1 MLGKV
6 FGANV
11 DWISQHS
18 VFPEYFRQ
26 QFYETGQFLPE
37 FAANIGGGQNIYH
50 FAYYGLYN
58 PLNLPAYLLP
68 FVKMSDY
75 MMAVSILCI
84 LVDMVL
90 LYRWFR
96 GNGAS
101 KGNSGLAALL
111 FLLAGPMVFHSYS
124 QIMFVNYMPFLILGF
139 IGIDRYFRKNKSGL
153 FVMSVFLMIMTSF
166 YFSIGGILA
175 LGIYEIFRYWSEQEE
190 KGKRITGRG
199 FLFAGVQFSLRI
211 LTSVF
216 MSGVLLVP
224 TAMALLS
231 GERGAK
237 ASVSF
242 PKLFLPQME
251 LGHVLYD
258 PYSIGL
264 PTIAITV
271 LFTGVLY
278 ESWREKYL
286 HIACLVIIGLPIF
299 RYLLNGGLYIR
310 GKALIPMLPLCC
322 YLILMYLEKQKRR
335 EIPFWKGMFPLALTV
350 LLVWIGSPW
359 EKQTEVSKLLFVEA
373 ILMLFCG
380 MVFYWVHMEKIWMIV
395 PLISL
400 LLFGTVFHLQKDRM
414 LDQTFYEKVTNQE
427 YAKKAEKILRQEQGF
442 YRMEQSGTLEE
453 DAANINRIWS
463 MEQYVSSVY
472 SSTYQE
478 GYQNF
483 RKNSFQIEQP
493 YRNILMQA
501 GAKNP
506 IFQRFMGIKY
516 ILSDQDVPGYRKVA
530 EGVYENNSVLP
541 IIYGADWVMT
551 EETYRKLSF
560 PYNQIALL
568 KYAVVEEAEEDGQKK
583 FVEQPEVKN
592 VALSLE
598 DKRIQEKKKIK
609 SQVQIPKANEGDI
622 FFLQFEVKNH
632 HPSKDV
638 SVIVEGV
645 RNKLTAKQHIYYNE
659 NETFTYAIALRDG
672 QTSLDVTFGEGNYD
686 ICNVK
691 GYVWAD
697 EVQASDE
704 KQFCRTEFRVDKE
717 KTKGNVIRGSI
728 EMEKDGYLITSIPYD
743 RNFEVRVDGKQ
754 VTHEKVNTAFLGM
767 KLEKGE
773 HEITMIYHAPG
784 ATMGKVMSL
793 LGFFLFLGIG
803 KLKN

>member
-1 MLGKV
+1 M
-6 FGANV
+6 
-11 DWISQHS
+11 W
-18 VFPEYFRQ
+18 
-26 QFYETGQFLPE
+26 
-37 FAANIGGGQNIYH
+37 
-50 FAYYGLYN
+50 
-58 PLNLPAYLLP
+58 
-68 FVKMSDY
+68 
-75 MMAVSILCI
+75 
-84 LVDMVL
+84 
-90 LYRWFR
+90 R
-96 GNGAS
+96 GS
-101 KGNSGLAALL
+101 S
-111 FLLAGPMVFHSYS
+111 
-124 QIMFVNYMPFLILGF
+124 
-139 IGIDRYFRKNKSGL
+139 
-153 FVMSVFLMIMTSF
+153 
-166 YFSIGGILA
+166 
-175 LGIYEIFRYWSEQEE
+175 
-190 KGKRITGRG
+190 
-199 FLFAGVQFSLRI
+199 
-211 LTSVF
+211 
-216 MSGVLLVP
+216 
-224 TAMALLS
+224 
-231 GERGAK
+231 
-237 ASVSF
+237 
-242 PKLFLPQME
+242 
-251 LGHVLYD
+251 
-258 PYSIGL
+258 
-264 PTIAITV
+264 
-271 LFTGVLY
+271 
-278 ESWREKYL
+278 
-286 HIACLVIIGLPIF
+286 
-299 RYLLNGGLYIR
+299 
-310 GKALIPMLPLCC
+310 
-322 YLILMYLEKQKRR
+322 
-335 EIPFWKGMFPLALTV
+335 
-350 LLVWIGSPW
+350 W
-359 EKQTEVSKLLFVEA
+359 EKQTEVSKLLVVEA
-373 ILMLFCG
+373 IFMLFCG
-380 MVFYWVHMEKIWMIV
+380 MVFYWVHMEKVLMVV

-414 LDQTFYEKVTNQE
+414 LDQRFYEKVTNQE
-427 YAKKAEKILRQEQGF
+427 YAKKAEKILRKEQGF

-472 SSTYQE
+472 SSAYHEEYQD
-478 GYQNF
+478 F
-483 RKNSFQIEQP
+483 RKNSFQMEQP

-506 IFQRFMGIKY
+506 VFQRFMGIKY
-516 ILSDQDVPGYRKVA
+516 VLSDQDVPGYRKVA

-541 IIYGADWVMT
+541 IAYGTDRNMT

-609 SQVQIPKANEGDI
+609 SQVQIPKASEGDI

-691 GYVWAD
+691 GYIWAD

-717 KTKGNVIRGSI
+717 KTKGNVIQGSI

-743 RNFEVRVDGKQ
+743 RNFEVCVDGKQ

-767 KLEKGE
+767 ELEKGE

-784 ATMGKVMSL
+784 VTVGKVMSL

-803 KLKN
+803 KLNVLI